1 MLRTSLSSL
10 HPAAAAAAV
19 VVIASLSTVACT
31 QDAAQEEKVE
41 ANAAE
46 IVGGTEAIAGSWPGT
61 VALYFGNS
69 QGCGGALIADSW
81 VVTAG
86 HCILRP
92 NAANGGINKVV
103 INRHRLSQTTAG
115 ETRTVNQVI
124 RHASFSPDL
133 DNDIALLHL
142 SQPSSAPKV
151 KLITKQQGTLVAA
164 GANVTV
170 VGWGNTSEAGGS
182 SDVLRQ
188 VTIPVISN
196 TQCKTYANYNDVTN
210 NMICAAQ
217 STGGKDSCQ
226 GDSGGPLFQTINGQ
240 KTQVGIVSWG
250 IGCARPNA
258 PGVYTRL
265 SNYIDWIAQKTNGA
279 VGGTSTT
286 ISAPTDG
293 TPSGDEPASEEQ

>member
-10 HPAAAAAAV
+10 AATSAV
-19 VVIASLSTVACT
+19 VLLASLSMACT
-31 QDAAQEEKVE
+31 QDVAQEEKVE
-41 ANAAE
+41 ANASE
-46 IVGGTEAIAGSWPGT
+46 IVGGTEAVPGSWPGT

-69 QGCGGALIADSW
+69 QGCGGTLIGDSW

-92 NAANGGINKVV
+92 TAANGGITKVV
-103 INRHRLSQTTAG
+103 INRHRLSQSTVG
-115 ETRTVNQVI
+115 ESRTVNQVI

-142 SQPSSAPKV
+142 STPSSAPKV
-151 KLITKQQGTLVAA
+151 KLITRQQAAQVAA
-164 GANVTV
+164 NATVTV
-170 VGWGNTSEAGGS
+170 VGWGNMSESGGS

-188 VTIPVISN
+188 VSIPVISN
-196 TQCKTYANYNDVTN
+196 TKCKTFPNYADVTN
-210 NMICAAQ
+210 NMICAAHSQ
-217 STGGKDSCQ
+217 GGKDSCQ
-226 GDSGGPLFQTINGQ
+226 GDSGGPLFMTLNGQ

-279 VGGTSTT
+279 VGGSTT
-286 ISAPTDG
+286 ISAPTDAP
-293 TPSGDEPASEEQ
+293 TDDPATEEQQ

>member
-1 MLRTSLSSL
+1 MLRTSFASL
-10 HPAAAAAAV
+10 AAASAV
-19 VVIASLSTVACT
+19 VVLASLSTACA
-31 QDAAQEEKVE
+31 QDVAQEEKVE
-41 ANAAE
+41 VNAAE
-46 IVGGTEAIAGSWPGT
+46 IVGGTEATPGSWPGT
-61 VALYFGNS
+61 VAVYFGSS

-92 NAANGGINKVV
+92 TQANGGISKVV
-103 INRHRLSQTTAG
+103 INRHRLSQSTTG
-115 ETRTVNQVI
+115 ESRLVDQVI

-142 SQPSSAPKV
+142 STPSSAAKV
-151 KLITKQQGTLVAA
+151 KLITKQQAAQVAA

-170 VGWGNTSEAGGS
+170 VGWGNMSEAGGS

-196 TQCKTYANYNDVTN
+196 TQCKTFPSYGDVTN
-210 NMICAAQ
+210 NMICAAVSQ
-217 STGGKDSCQ
+217 GGKDSCQ

-279 VGGTSTT
+279 VGGST
-286 ISAPTDG
+286 ISADSAP
-293 TPSGDEPASEEQ
+293 PSNAEPAAEEQ